1 MFKTLND
8 DVFRHI
14 NSYLLI
20 NKCEYCKKE
29 IYTIKYY
36 FPSTCSYKCTILFWL
51 FNFEN
56 LINLMIVCFF
66 ILPIFF

>member
-1 MFKTLND
+1 MFKTLNN

-20 NKCEYCKKE
+20 NRCEYCKKE
-29 IYTIKYY
+29 IYTIKYN
-36 FPSTCSYKCTILFWL
+36 FPTTCSNKCTLLFWL

-56 LINLMIVCFF
+56 LINLLIVSFF
-66 ILPIFF
+66 ILPMFI